1 MNNELSNAERET
13 HLNLSADDRSTWEV
27 FSDDPVMMARLDK
40 IAEVAV
46 AVGGGKR
53 YRLRADQVVL
63 RTGKRRVSEAQR
75 LQMVE
80 RLRNMRRATVAP

>member
-1 MNNELSNAERET
+1 MSNELSNAERET
-13 HLNLSADDRSTWEV
+13 HLNLIADDRSVWEV

-40 IAEVAV
+40 IAEVAEV
-46 AVGGGKR
+46 VGGGKR

-75 LQMVE
+75 LQMAE
-80 RLRNMRRATVAP
+80 RLRNMRRVTVAP